1 MSAKLIKELNC
12 LIKCA
17 PEKQIR
23 EVLKQICKEWW
34 VVGKK
39 LDFDKE
45 LNSDTLEAVTTV
57 LHTNGFCPEYKGS
70 K

>member
-1 MSAKLIKELNC
+1 MRAKTVKELDQ
-12 LIKCA
+12 IIVSA
-17 PEKQIR
+17 PEKQVQA
-23 EVLKQICKEWW
+23 VLLQIAHEWW

-45 LNSDTLEAVTTV
+45 LNSDTLETITTV
-57 LHTNGFCPEYKGS
+57 LHTNGFCPEYEGS